1 MVVWGVGSRNSNLI
15 RGRRPAMSQES
26 FNKRHGLP
34 RDAGVKEVAEY
45 LIQTSKNPEI
55 VARAKDRLKRLEKIT
70 RPAKPTQK

>member
-1 MVVWGVGSRNSNLI
+1 
-15 RGRRPAMSQES
+15 MSQES